1 MQKVFCA
8 LRRKTCFWMKNGVNF
23 LICNEMKREV
33 LFCMVAML
41 AANACVKESG
51 ESVSD
56 MLNSEN
62 ITFSTACVQT
72 RTVLNDNTEIYWC
85 DGDRIA
91 VKGETSPFRCVL
103 AEPSQH
109 ADFNGDVQVA
119 DEYYAVYP
127 YEALTSWDGTIASM
141 CLPSVQ
147 AAAEGTFADGLHIT
161 AAKTSSQEK
170 SFTFE
175 NLLGYVRFTIG
186 PSSGQIVSV
195 EVEATGGE
203 SLAGNFSVDCA
214 AETPEAVVDDGVS
227 SVTLSSE
234 TALEDGDYYIALL
247 PGEYA
252 QGLQFTF
259 TDTDG
264 ATASVSY
271 DKALAMH
278 AGHINP
284 IGTVSGLEWS
294 STVIWRGSE
303 TLNGWAGNQD
313 LAWGGYDWSN
323 VKEGDLLR
331 IYGSPVD
338 AEAGWWLLN
347 LSVGDGWGTLAGVPG
362 QYGKAVIVQ
371 ETLTAEML
379 EHLVSKSG
387 LVIRGDGYILEKVE
401 IIHKVGEEKVIW
413 DEGFTLEGWNGTQAL
428 AWGGYD
434 WSSVKAGQTLTVYL
448 SDAQDGWCYSLRVA
462 DGWANISGMAP
473 QFGDDVV
480 TEVVLTQEVLDQ
492 LRNKNG
498 LVITGDKCTIS
509 KLTIK

>member
-1 MQKVFCA
+1 
-8 LRRKTCFWMKNGVNF
+8 
-23 LICNEMKREV
+23 MKREV
-33 LFCMVAML
+33 LFCMVAIL

-51 ESVSD
+51 EPISD
-56 MLNSEN
+56 MLDSEN
-62 ITFSTACVQT
+62 ITFSTTCMQT
-72 RTVLNDNTEIYWC
+72 KTVLKDNTKIYWC

-91 VKGETSPFRCVL
+91 VKGEISPFQCVL
-103 AEPSQH
+103 AEPSQQ
-109 ADFNGDVQVA
+109 ADFNGDVEVA

-127 YEALTSWDGTIASM
+127 YEALISWDGTVASLN
-141 CLPSVQ
+141 LPSDQ
-147 AAAEGTFADGLHIT
+147 EAAKGSFADGLHIT
-161 AAKTSSQEK
+161 AAKTTSQDK
-170 SFTFE
+170 SFAFE

-186 PSSGQIVSV
+186 PSSGSIKSV
-195 EVEATGGE
+195 EVKAVGGE
-203 SLAGNFSVDCA
+203 PLAGAFSVDCE
-214 AETPEAVVDDGVS
+214 AEVPEVTVTEGVPVV
-227 SVTLSSE
+227 TFSSE
-234 TALEDGDYYIALL
+234 TALEEGDYYIALL

-259 TDTDG
+259 SDTDG

-303 TLNGWAGNQD
+303 TLNGWSGNQD
-313 LAWGGYDWSN
+313 LAWGGYDWSS

-338 AEAGWWLLN
+338 ATAGWWLLN

-371 ETLTAEML
+371 ETLTTEMID
-379 EHLVSKSG
+379 HLVAKSG

-480 TEVVLTQEVLDQ
+480 TEIVLTQVVLDQ
-492 LRNKNG
+492 LRSKNG